1 MATCCGVKEDAGLDG
16 AAEETGGLDSAGLEE
31 EAELF
36 GLEVTGWEDAVL
48 EEDGLEETVLEA
60 WEEASLE
67 LSGAEETS
75 LETTL
80 SVSDSKPERLLVSLD
95 SREAAVSD
103 SMLVTLLLSP
113 PQPANTPAAKAVVKS
128 AIIIFFM
135 VSLPLSVLLK
145 QYHLLYFLFF
155 IHFVMDGKKNFMK
168 SFPIVLLLVNPL
180 MIHLQSVISCTK
192 NTIQNK

>member
-1 MATCCGVKEDAGLDG
+1 MATCCGVKEDDGLDG

-31 EAELF
+31 EEELL
-36 GLEVTGWEDAVL
+36 GLEVTGLEDTVL

-60 WEEASLE
+60 WEETSLE

-80 SVSDSKPERLLVSLD
+80 SASDSRPERLLVSLD
-95 SREAAVSD
+95 SKEEAVSD
-103 SMLVTLLLSP
+103 SILVVLLLLSP

-128 AIIIFFM
+128 AIMIFFM
-135 VSLPLSVLLK
+135 VSLPLSALLQ

-168 SFPIVLLLVNPL
+168 SFPIDLLLMNPL
-180 MIHLQSVISCTK
+180 
-192 NTIQNK
+192 

>member
-1 MATCCGVKEDAGLDG
+1 MATCCGVKEDDGLDG

-31 EAELF
+31 EEELL
-36 GLEVTGWEDAVL
+36 GLEVTGLEDTVL

-60 WEEASLE
+60 WEETALE

-80 SVSDSKPERLLVSLD
+80 SASDSRPERLLVSLD
-95 SREAAVSD
+95 SKEEAVSD
-103 SMLVTLLLSP
+103 SILVVLLLSP

-128 AIIIFFM
+128 AIMIFFM
-135 VSLPLSVLLK
+135 VSLPLSALLQ

-168 SFPIVLLLVNPL
+168 SFPIDLLLMNPL
-180 MIHLQSVISCTK
+180 
-192 NTIQNK
+192 